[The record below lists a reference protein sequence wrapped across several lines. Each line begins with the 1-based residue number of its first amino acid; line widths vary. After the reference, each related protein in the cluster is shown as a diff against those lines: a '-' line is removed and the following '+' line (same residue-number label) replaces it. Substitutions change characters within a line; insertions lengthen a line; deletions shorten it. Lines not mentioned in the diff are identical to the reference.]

1 MGKLQVALLPLE
13 LHLLYGGTYDTF
25 KVRPI
30 VQIWPYRIW
39 LFSTIAE
46 VLHNATTFLKTWYW
60 LLRFITFCG
69 KVYRTSSASSI
80 SARVNAFCFFAELCL
95 SGVFKL
101 VGKQQNACQSQ
112 RQALLIKCQ
121 LKRTLTLWRSCSQT
135 PFKTKY
141 QLSNLPYYK

>member
-1 MGKLQVALLPLE
+1 MGKIQVALSPLE
-13 LHLLYGGTYDTF
+13 LHLLYGGTCDTF
-25 KVRPI
+25 KVRPVVRI
-30 VQIWPYRIW
+30 LLYCIW
-39 LFSTIAE
+39 LFLVTAE
-46 VLHNATTFLKTWYW
+46 VLHNATTFVKTWYCT
-60 LLRFITFCG
+60 LRFITFCG
-69 KVYRTSSASSI
+69 KVYRTSSVSSI
-80 SARVNAFCFFAELCL
+80 SARVNVFCFFAELCL

>member
-1 MGKLQVALLPLE
+1 MGKIQVALSPLE
-13 LHLLYGGTYDTF
+13 PYLLYGGTCDTF
-25 KVRPI
+25 KVRPVVEI
-30 VQIWPYRIW
+30 LLYCIW
-39 LFSTIAE
+39 LFLVIAK
-46 VLHNATTFLKTWYW
+46 VLHNSTAFAKTWYCM
-60 LLRFITFCG
+60 LRFITFCG
-69 KVYRTSSASSI
+69 KVYRTSSVSSI
-80 SARVNAFCFFAELCL
+80 SARVNVFCFFAELCL